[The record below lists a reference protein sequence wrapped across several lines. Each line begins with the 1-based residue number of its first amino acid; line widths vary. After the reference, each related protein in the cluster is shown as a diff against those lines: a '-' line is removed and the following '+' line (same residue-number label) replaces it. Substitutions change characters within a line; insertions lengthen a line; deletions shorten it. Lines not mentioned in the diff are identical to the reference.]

1 VNDALSI
8 DPEVRAVIERKG
20 PVVALETTVISHGL
34 PHPENLETAREL
46 EAAVR
51 GLGAMP
57 ATIGVLAGR
66 IRVGLGDP
74 ELERFATGTGIHK
87 LSSADLAYAVA
98 TGADGATTVAA
109 TIVCA
114 EMAGIEVV
122 ATGGIGGVHR
132 GAETTYDVSA
142 DLVQLA
148 KTPVTVVC
156 SGAKAILDLPKTLEM
171 LETLGVTLITYRSD
185 DFPAFWSR
193 SSGIPSPLR
202 TESVDQLA
210 RIVRTKR
217 SLGLRSGII
226 VANPAS
232 EADEIP
238 LSAITAHIEAATKE
252 AQTRKISGKA
262 LTPFLLDRI
271 ATSTSGRSLATN
283 IALLRAN
290 ARLAALLAL
299 ALSEK
304 R

>member
-1 VNDALSI
+1 MNDALSI
-8 DPEVRAVIERKG
+8 DPDVRVTLERKG

-34 PHPENLETAREL
+34 PHPQNLETARGL

-51 GLGAMP
+51 GLGATP
-57 ATIGVLAGR
+57 ATIGVLGGR
-66 IRVGLGDP
+66 IRIGLSDA
-74 ELERFATGTGIHK
+74 ELERFATGTGIRK
-87 LSSADLAYAVA
+87 LSSADLPYAVA

-142 DLVQLA
+142 DLLQLA

-171 LETLGVTLITYRSD
+171 LETLGVTLVTYRSD

-193 SSGIPSPLR
+193 SSGLPSPLR
-202 TESVDQLA
+202 TDSVDELA

-217 SLGLRSGII
+217 LLGQSSGIV
-226 VANPAS
+226 VANPAPES
-232 EADEIP
+232 DEIP
-238 LSAITAHIEAATKE
+238 QSAITAHIDAASDEA
-252 AQTRKISGKA
+252 RSRGISGKA

-271 ATSTSGRSLATN
+271 ATSTSGRSLSTN
-283 IALLRAN
+283 IALLRSN

>member
-1 VNDALSI
+1 MNDALSI
-8 DPEVRAVIERKG
+8 DPEVRAVLERKG
-20 PVVALETTVISHGL
+20 AVVALETTVISHGL
-34 PHPENLETAREL
+34 PRPENLETARGL
-46 EAAVR
+46 EAIVR
-51 GLGAMP
+51 GLGAAP

-66 IRVGLGDP
+66 IRIGLRDP
-74 ELERFATGTGIHK
+74 EIEHFANGSGIRK
-87 LSSADLAYAVA
+87 LSSADLPYAVA

-114 EMAGIEVV
+114 QMAGVEVV

-132 GAETTYDVSA
+132 GAESSYDISA
-142 DLVQLA
+142 DLTQLA

-193 SSGIPSPLR
+193 SSGLPSPLR
-202 TESVDQLA
+202 SESVDDLA

-217 SLGLRSGII
+217 ALGLGSGII
-226 VANPAS
+226 VANPVPK
-232 EADEIP
+232 ADEIP
-238 LSAITAHIEAATKE
+238 FAEIIAHIEAATKE
-252 AQTRKISGKA
+252 AQTRGISGKA

-299 ALSEK
+299 AVSEK

>member
-8 DPEVRAVIERKG
+8 DPDVRAVLERKG

-34 PHPENLETAREL
+34 PRPENLETARGL
-46 EAAVR
+46 ETTVR

-57 ATIGVLAGR
+57 ATIGVLGGR
-66 IRVGLGDP
+66 IRVGLRET
-74 ELERFATGTGIHK
+74 ELEHFANGTGIQK
-87 LSSADLAYAVA
+87 LSSADLPYAVA
-98 TGADGATTVAA
+98 TAADGATTVAA

-114 EMAGIEVV
+114 QMAGIEVV

-142 DLVQLA
+142 DLTQLA

-171 LETLGVTLITYRSD
+171 LETLGVTIITYRSD
-185 DFPAFWSR
+185 AFPAFWSR

-202 TESVDQLA
+202 MDSVDELA
-210 RIVRTKR
+210 RLIRAKR
-217 SLGLRSGII
+217 SLGMTSAIV
-226 VANPAS
+226 VANPAP

-238 LSAITAHIEAATKE
+238 LAAITAHIEEATTE
-252 AQTRKISGKA
+252 AQTRGISGKA

-271 ATSTSGRSLATN
+271 ATLTSGRSLATN
-283 IALLRAN
+283 IALLRGN

>member
-8 DPEVRAVIERKG
+8 DPDVRVTLERKG

-34 PHPENLETAREL
+34 PHPQNLETARGL

-51 GLGAMP
+51 GLGATP
-57 ATIGVLAGR
+57 ATIGVLGGR
-66 IRVGLGDP
+66 IRIGLGDA
-74 ELERFATGTGIHK
+74 ELERFATGTGIRK
-87 LSSADLAYAVA
+87 LSSADLPYAVA

-142 DLVQLA
+142 DLLQLA

-171 LETLGVTLITYRSD
+171 LETLGVTLVTYRSD

-193 SSGIPSPLR
+193 SSGLPSPLR
-202 TESVDQLA
+202 TDSVDELA

-217 SLGLRSGII
+217 LLGQSSGIV
-226 VANPAS
+226 VANPAPES
-232 EADEIP
+232 DEIP
-238 LSAITAHIEAATKE
+238 QSAITAHIDAASDE
-252 AQTRKISGKA
+252 AQSRGISGKA

-271 ATSTSGRSLATN
+271 ATSTSGRSLSTN
-283 IALLRAN
+283 IALLRSN

>member
-1 VNDALSI
+1 VLDALSI
-8 DPEVRAVIERKG
+8 DPDVRAVLERKG

-34 PHPENLETAREL
+34 PQPHNLETARGL
-46 EAAVR
+46 EAIVR
-51 GLGAMP
+51 GLGVTP
-57 ATIGVLAGR
+57 ATIGVAGGR
-66 IRVGLGDP
+66 IRIGLRDS
-74 ELERFATGTGIHK
+74 ELEHFATATGIHK
-87 LSSADLAYAVA
+87 LSSADLPYAVA
-98 TGADGATTVAA
+98 THADGATTVAA

-114 EMAGIEVV
+114 QMAGIEVMG
-122 ATGGIGGVHR
+122 TGGIGGVHR

-142 DLVQLA
+142 DLLQLA

-171 LETLGVTLITYRSD
+171 LETLAVTVITYRGS

-202 TESVDQLA
+202 SDSVEELA
-210 RIVRTKR
+210 RVIRAKR
-217 SLGLRSGII
+217 SLGLASGII
-226 VANPAS
+226 VANPAP

-238 LSAITAHIEAATKE
+238 FSEISSHVEAATCE
-252 AQTRKISGKA
+252 ANERGISGKA

-271 ATSTSGRSLATN
+271 SVSTSGRSLAAN
-283 IALLRAN
+283 IALLRSN

>member
-8 DPEVRAVIERKG
+8 DPDVRAVLERKG

-34 PHPENLETAREL
+34 PHPENLETARGL
-46 EAAVR
+46 ESIVR

-57 ATIGVLAGR
+57 ATIGVLGGR
-66 IRVGLGDP
+66 IRVGLRDT
-74 ELERFATGTGIHK
+74 ELEHFATGTGIRK
-87 LSSADLAYAVA
+87 LSSADLPYAVA
-98 TGADGATTVAA
+98 TVADGATTVAA

-114 EMAGIEVV
+114 QMAGIEVV

-132 GAETTYDVSA
+132 GAETTYDISA
-142 DLVQLA
+142 DLTQLA

-171 LETLGVTLITYRSD
+171 LETLGVTIITYRSD

-193 SSGIPSPLR
+193 SSGLPSPLR
-202 TESVDQLA
+202 TESVDELA

-226 VANPAS
+226 VANPAT
-232 EADEIP
+232 ETDEIP
-238 LSAITAHIEAATKE
+238 LAAITAHIEAATNE
-252 AQTRKISGKA
+252 AQTRGISGKA

-271 ATSTSGRSLATN
+271 AASTSGRSLATN